1 VTAGVAGALSN
12 LSVDD
17 EIEQMIAQ
25 HGGIEVLINAA
36 KAHIDNVKVQ
46 ARVVRALTNLSVH
59 EENKARIASTLGIA
73 TLIESSFQHLES
85 AEVQAGVAGALRNL
99 SVSPSIAQ
107 LIVEK
112 NAIQSLVQAAQA
124 HSTNAIVQAG
134 VAGALRNLSV
144 NESNRK
150 QIIACGGIAALD
162 MAATLHAENEKL
174 QIEVAGARRNLLG
187 DSPAKRPGA
196 IDTAAANANG
206 TGGDAGAKN
215 NTPRLG
221 GFSPFRRRPSFGR
234 KASRTGTDAADPAA
248 QSTEAVQDGSGTD
261 RGSSLKRLFG
271 GLSGRNKS
279 PARPARKE

>member
-1 VTAGVAGALSN
+1 
-12 LSVDD
+12 
-17 EIEQMIAQ
+17 
-25 HGGIEVLINAA
+25 
-36 KAHIDNVKVQ
+36 
-46 ARVVRALTNLSVH
+46 
-59 EENKARIASTLGIA
+59 
-73 TLIESSFQHLES
+73 
-85 AEVQAGVAGALRNL
+85 
-99 SVSPSIAQ
+99 
-107 LIVEK
+107 
-112 NAIQSLVQAAQA
+112 
-124 HSTNAIVQAG
+124 VQAG

-206 TGGDAGAKN
+206 TGGADAGAKH
-215 NTPRLG
+215 TPRG
-221 GFSPFRRRPSFGR
+221 RSFSPFRRPSFGR

-248 QSTEAVQDGSGTD
+248 QSTEAVQDGSTTD

>member
-1 VTAGVAGALSN
+1 
-12 LSVDD
+12 
-17 EIEQMIAQ
+17 
-25 HGGIEVLINAA
+25 
-36 KAHIDNVKVQ
+36 
-46 ARVVRALTNLSVH
+46 
-59 EENKARIASTLGIA
+59 LGIA

-162 MAATLHAENEKL
+162 KAAELHAENEKL

-206 TGGDAGAKN
+206 TGGADAGAK
-215 NTPRLG
+215 PKP
-221 GFSPFRRRPSFGR
+221 FVSPFRRPSFGR
-234 KASRTGTDAADPAA
+234 KASRTGTDAAEPAA
-248 QSTEAVQDGSGTD
+248 QSTEAVQDGSTTD
-261 RGSSLKRLFG
+261 RSSSFGRLFG
-271 GLSGRNKS
+271 GLSRRNKS